1 MGIYLNPGNEQFK
14 KAVSK
19 TIYVDK
25 SLLID
30 VVSNY
35 ARNINNSICVSRP
48 RRFGKSTDADML
60 VAYYSKGCDSRELFD
75 SLNISSTENYLKH
88 LNQHNV
94 ISLNMQRFLSTTNSI
109 EEMLNKITRKVTKE
123 LKMEYADYCDE
134 TVLSDI
140 LSEIYAY
147 TSNDFIF
154 IVDEW
159 DCVFREYRDDKEGQR
174 KYLDFLR
181 NLFKDQ
187 PYVSLAYMTGIL
199 PIKKYGTHSALNM
212 FKEISMLNPTPLEN
226 FMGFTEGEVK
236 VLCDDYD
243 ADYQKMKEWYDGYR
257 MSKDIYVYNH
267 RSVVFSLTDHKYEN
281 YWNNTE
287 SYEAL
292 SIYINMNFD
301 GLKEDIIKMLS
312 GEKVDVY
319 IESFNNDMT
328 SFETKDDVLTLL
340 IHLGYLTYDSETKQC
355 FIPNQEVKEAFVSSI
370 RNSS

>member
-154 IVDEW
+154 IIDEW
-159 DCVFREYRDDKEGQR
+159 DCIFREYQMIKRDKE
-174 KYLDFLR
+174 
-181 NLFKDQ
+181 N
-187 PYVSLAYMTGIL
+187 I
-199 PIKKYGTHSALNM
+199 
-212 FKEISMLNPTPLEN
+212 
-226 FMGFTEGEVK
+226 
-236 VLCDDYD
+236 
-243 ADYQKMKEWYDGYR
+243 
-257 MSKDIYVYNH
+257 
-267 RSVVFSLTDHKYEN
+267 
-281 YWNNTE
+281 
-287 SYEAL
+287 
-292 SIYINMNFD
+292 
-301 GLKEDIIKMLS
+301 
-312 GEKVDVY
+312 
-319 IESFNNDMT
+319 
-328 SFETKDDVLTLL
+328 
-340 IHLGYLTYDSETKQC
+340 
-355 FIPNQEVKEAFVSSI
+355 
-370 RNSS
+370 